1 MSHNTFTDDEHAH
14 DDGPE
19 LFVGYNREHS
29 IIVTYSY
36 YGFVGLQL
44 TAAAYRLSEASLG
57 RAIVEIAHLAHQR
70 AMASMRELELS
81 RGIARIHLDRRG
93 LPTHD
98 QVDQLQ
104 QRIDESPD
112 F

>member
-1 MSHNTFTDDEHAH
+1 MSNNAFAVEEPTAH
-14 DDGPE
+14 DEPE
-19 LFVGYNREHS
+19 LFVGYNRDRS

-44 TAAAYRLSEASLG
+44 TADAYRLAESSLA

-81 RGIARIHLDRRG
+81 LGVAKINLDRRG
-93 LPTHD
+93 LPTRD
-98 QVDQLQ
+98 QVDELQ
-104 QRIDESPD
+104 HRIHESPD

>member
-1 MSHNTFTDDEHAH
+1 MSNNAFTVEEPATDDK
-14 DDGPE
+14 PE
-19 LFVGYNREHS
+19 LFVGYNRDQS

-44 TAAAYRLSEASLG
+44 TADAYRLTESSLAH
-57 RAIVEIAHLAHQR
+57 AIVEVAHLAHQR

-81 RGIARIHLDRRG
+81 LGVPRINLDRRG

-98 QVDQLQ
+98 QVDELQ
-104 QRIDESPD
+104 KRIHESPD
-112 F
+112 S